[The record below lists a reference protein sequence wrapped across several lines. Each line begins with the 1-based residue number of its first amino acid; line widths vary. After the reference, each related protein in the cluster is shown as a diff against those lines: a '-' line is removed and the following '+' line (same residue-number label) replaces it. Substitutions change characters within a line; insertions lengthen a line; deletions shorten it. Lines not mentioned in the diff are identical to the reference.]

1 VAYLVLL
8 AGSSPRLRTVGAR
21 RDLSYGLY
29 VYAWPAQKLVLLA
42 GAAMWPVGTFGLVA
56 LALALLLAWAS
67 WTWVE
72 SPALRLKAWTP
83 AFLQR

>member
-1 VAYLVLL
+1 M
-8 AGSSPRLRTVGAR
+8 
-21 RDLSYGLY
+21 
-29 VYAWPAQKLVLLA
+29 LLA

-83 AFLQR
+83 AFLPRQG